1 MPKANRPLKVV
12 SMISGLFFVSC
23 QLLAISG
30 MAKVLSPSSASN
42 AWRFLGLPS
51 TIGFVKFVGLME
63 LISAIVAAVLGG
75 GSLWPL
81 VGGWYALFT
90 IVIFLLLRSP
100 NSPPC
105 GCFGTQERPASIVHL
120 LVNALF
126 MIVSVFAFNSEG
138 LVSEMS
144 SSRFGEGLYLLLII
158 IGAVLC
164 YLLVISEVRILNKF
178 RNSQ

>member
-1 MPKANRPLKVV
+1 
-12 SMISGLFFVSC
+12 MISGLFFISC

-30 MAKVLSPSSASN
+30 VTKILSPSTVSN

-51 TIGFVKFVGLME
+51 TIGFVKLVGLME
-63 LISAIVAAVLGG
+63 LISAITAAVLGG
-75 GSLWPL
+75 SSLWPL
-81 VGGWYALFT
+81 VGSWYALFT

-105 GCFGTQERPASIVHL
+105 GCFGIQETPASIVHL

-126 MIVSVFAFNSEG
+126 MIVSVFAFNSKG
-138 LVSEMS
+138 LASEMS
-144 SSRFGEGLYLLLII
+144 SSRFGGVVYLLLII
-158 IGAVLC
+158 IGAALC
-164 YLLVISEVRILNKF
+164 YLLVISEMKILKKF